1 MRLDKDP
8 AVGLSFVLNCVY
20 HPKTI
25 IRRTTMKTFKAIC
38 IAAILA
44 LALSVQAY
52 AGDVETPGNP
62 APKPN
67 SSNIS
72 TQDPGSDPTYA
83 ELTADEYVTFSEFAN
98 IVWSLAL

>member
-20 HPKTI
+20 HPKTT

-38 IAAILA
+38 SAAILA

-52 AGDVETPGNP
+52 AGDVETPGKP
-62 APKPN
+62 APKPH

-72 TQDPGSDPTYA
+72 TGSDPTYA
-83 ELTADEYVTFSEFAN
+83 ELTADEYVTFSEFAT
-98 IVWSLAL
+98 IVWSLAV